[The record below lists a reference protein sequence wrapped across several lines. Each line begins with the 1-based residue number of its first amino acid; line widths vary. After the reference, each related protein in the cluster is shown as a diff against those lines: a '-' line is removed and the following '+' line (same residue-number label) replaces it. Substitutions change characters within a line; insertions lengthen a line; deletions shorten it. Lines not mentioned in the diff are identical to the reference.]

1 MNAQRQQQDAH
12 NDLIRNTW
20 APGNNGIVDSLE
32 INEVSFVT
40 SR

>member
-12 NDLIRNTW
+12 NGLIRNTW

-32 INEVSFVT
+32 NEVSFVT